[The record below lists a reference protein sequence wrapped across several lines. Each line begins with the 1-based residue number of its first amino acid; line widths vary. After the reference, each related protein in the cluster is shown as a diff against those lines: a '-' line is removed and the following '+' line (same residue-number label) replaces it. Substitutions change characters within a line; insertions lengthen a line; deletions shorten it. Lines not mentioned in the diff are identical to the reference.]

1 MIKPMPHCDWT
12 VLTCCQCWASVNY

>member
-1 MIKPMPHCDWT
+1 MHCDWA

>member
-1 MIKPMPHCDWT
+1 MIKPMHCDWT